1 MASYYY
7 LVSSLPSLTAGAD
20 MPMRYEEF
28 LLACQGNVDE
38 ETYKKLE
45 TLTTSSSEGP
55 LLSEWAV
62 TYGALMKELNAQRS
76 MALGKT
82 YPAGADRDGMNS
94 QVIAAVL
101 AAKNPLEA
109 EQLLLDYEFTLLDDL
124 VGLHM
129 FDAQVLFGYALK
141 LKLLERRSC
150 FEKEK
155 GKAEFKHLFE
165 QIQQRVYSL

>member
-1 MASYYY
+1 M
-7 LVSSLPSLTAGAD
+7 
-20 MPMRYEEF
+20 
-28 LLACQGNVDE
+28 
-38 ETYKKLE
+38 
-45 TLTTSSSEGP
+45 
-55 LLSEWAV
+55 
-62 TYGALMKELNAQRS
+62 
-76 MALGKT
+76 
-82 YPAGADRDGMNS
+82 
-94 QVIAAVL
+94 
-101 AAKNPLEA
+101 
-109 EQLLLDYEFTLLDDL
+109 DYEFTLLDDL